1 MNLYRI
7 EHDAHLY
14 FVEANSVAD
23 ALWKWREYMIEK
35 FGPPTGPLEPDG
47 IVKVHDEA
55 VIR

>member
-35 FGPPTGPLEPDG
+35 YGPPTGPLESDS
-47 IVKVHDEA
+47 IVKVHEET